1 MSVGKHFGTADN
13 INFGGYAT
21 STEPQGM
28 VSRICYFSQPPEELR
43 MRSNWGCHDF
53 VQLDARI
60 NLAFLIQ
67 PDDHTLKN
75 LIKLTVI
82 SQSWGC

>member
-1 MSVGKHFGTADN
+1 
-13 INFGGYAT
+13 
-21 STEPQGM
+21 
-28 VSRICYFSQPPEELR
+28 

-53 VQLDARI
+53 VQLDVRI
-60 NLAFLIQ
+60 NLVFLIQ

-82 SQSWGC
+82 SQS